1 VTRNKEHVAMSFS
14 LWIALFVLPAIALMM
29 ISEDTARTRKRSA
42 RAWVWIAA
50 ITGPLPVGPLA
61 LYLLGDR
68 R

>member
-1 VTRNKEHVAMSFS
+1 MA
-14 LWIALFVLPAIALMM
+14 LWVWLVLFVLPTIALMVV
-29 ISEDTARTRKRSA
+29 SEDMARERRRSA

-61 LYLLGDR
+61 LYLLGNR